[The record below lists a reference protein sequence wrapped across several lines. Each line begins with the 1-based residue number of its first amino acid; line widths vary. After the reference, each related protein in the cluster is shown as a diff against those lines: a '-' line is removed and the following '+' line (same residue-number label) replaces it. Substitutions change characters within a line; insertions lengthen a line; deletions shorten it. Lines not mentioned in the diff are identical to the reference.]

1 MTIVKKNLEFEW
13 LGFKYIL
20 VSEFKLMS
28 TTQVMQTMCENS
40 SLVELYPTISKLA
53 CIALT
58 IPVSTADVER
68 GFSTMNRIKTEP
80 RNRLNTETLDR
91 LIRLSCEGPCIDE
104 FNYNTAAK
112 VWSSKSNRRIFD

>member
-1 MTIVKKNLEFEW
+1 
-13 LGFKYIL
+13 
-20 VSEFKLMS
+20 MS

-40 SLVELYPTISKLA
+40 SLVELYPTISKSA

-80 RNRLNTETLDR
+80 RNRLNTETLGR
-91 LIRLSCEGPCIDE
+91 LIRLSCEGLALMNSTIILQLKFGLQNQIEEPLI
-104 FNYNTAAK
+104 
-112 VWSSKSNRRIFD
+112 S